1 MGHLPYPSPDHRADR
16 GRREEWR
23 GEQADD
29 EPSAAQFLGTC
40 ADGMISEALVC
51 FDSYALMEGMGTA
64 RPA

>member
-1 MGHLPYPSPDHRADR
+1 MVPGI
-16 GRREEWR
+16 
-23 GEQADD
+23 
-29 EPSAAQFLGTC
+29 AATVTVDGITWLTC